1 MNGHNR
7 QNGHS
12 LTNSFIETNGKV
24 NGHNE
29 NHCEERVD
37 FKKPTDRLLVPP
49 SEPIA
54 IIGTALRF
62 PGGATS
68 PRKLWELLRDPPPHL
83 SRTPP
88 PTRFG
93 SAGFFHPDPE
103 HHGTSNSEKSY
114 FLDQDIRAFDAPFFN
129 IAPLEAEAIDPQHRL
144 LLEVVYEALEAGG
157 IPLEKT
163 RGTDTAVYVGQMSND
178 YWDHLL
184 RDVDSIPKYMATG
197 TARSITANRLS
208 YFFDWHGPSLSI
220 DTACSSSMVAL
231 HHAVQALR
239 AGQTGMAVAAGCHLV
254 LGPESYVIESKLRM
268 ISPTGTCKMWD
279 SSADGYARAEGC
291 AALVLKTMSKAQRD
305 GDPIIAVVRETGIN
319 QDGRT
324 RGITMPSAE
333 AQAALIRDTYLRA
346 GLDPSRPEDQP
357 QFFEAH
363 GTGTL
368 AGDPIEAEAIH
379 LAFFR
384 DTDQHLPSQRE
395 SAGRLPVGSI
405 KTVVG
410 HLEATAGL
418 AGILKAIVSMQNQ
431 IIPPNL
437 WFENLNPK
445 IDPFYGAVRIPTKA
459 EPWPVKA
466 VSGTLRCSVN
476 SFGFGGTNAHTIL
489 ESYEADSTPPQLEST
504 ATSVVPIGLSAA
516 SPASL
521 AKLVQQYQ
529 SYLTEHPD
537 LNLTGLAHT
546 LLTRRSALPYRAAFS
561 GVSANKVIAQ
571 MSESL
576 RAIKDTSGANFG
588 TLVRQGSG
596 AGGQPKILGIFT
608 GQGAQWPGMGREL
621 LSSSRVFLDSIKH
634 MDKSLATLPDPPAWS
649 LYEELMASKISST
662 EEASIAQPLSLALQ
676 VGLVDLLRASGV
688 TFDSVVAHSSGEIA
702 AAYTTGLLT
711 IRDAIRIAYYRGKY
725 STLATPGGSMMAV
738 GLSYQAAQ
746 EFCSCEQ
753 LKGRVTAAASNSPK
767 STTLSGSLEAL
778 LEAAELLGDTFHRL
792 LKVDK
797 AYHSDAMIPCCK
809 TFQAALD
816 RCGIQVQQPNDIL
829 WVSSVREGQEPRSF
843 AEALAGPYWVE
854 TLYKPVLFSQAL
866 SDIFSMRSFDA
877 ALEIGPH
884 PALKGPSIQTYAE
897 FTKDKSST
905 LPYKGVLERSRH
917 DGEAFASCLGF
928 LWQELGWCQFD
939 LFIQA
944 CSSGSITTSKVFED
958 LPAYPWNHNS
968 TYWAE
973 SRKSHSFRFRE
984 MYHPLLGFRSNEDHG
999 MDIKWRNVWSLKEMP
1014 WLKAHVVQGQVV
1026 VPGVCYVVLGIEAA
1040 TRLNGKKQ
1048 TTGTIEIEDIT
1059 IYRALIMSEDE
1070 NQGTDVFV
1078 TVSPQEASSMCVVAK
1093 FDICASSDIEQT
1105 PYRICSAK
1113 IHISY
1118 SDFSGER
1125 DLAVINSPFDEHEE
1139 MLNVQPSSF
1148 YREMEKIGLQ
1158 WDKPFLCEAMQRAH
1172 HKSVLSV
1179 ARSKT
1184 DTHAGQLLLSPALLD
1199 IGFQGAL
1206 VGFSAPGD
1214 GRLWNP
1220 YIPTHIDRCV
1230 FDVERLRVHRRD
1242 LDDVQFS
1249 SFVLDSTFPN
1259 LSTTATFTCD
1269 IHGIYSSNGVPFLK
1283 IEGLT
1288 FSCVSPAQESDDRE
1302 MFAEEVWVPKS
1313 PSVIGLHLKDTP
1325 DPLARAADF
1334 VKQLSLINPRMK
1346 ILDSGGN
1353 SRLLVAV
1360 LKSLD
1365 GNFSRFE
1372 VSYPLDPGG
1381 GDNFPIQL
1389 EQTKNYFEKHSK
1401 RIAFLPL
1408 KTDTFSQNPDFLQ
1421 GSYDLIIS
1429 SKVLQ
1434 PEDDAVTLNLEGFR
1448 WLLKPGGM
1456 VVLSTT
1462 TSPSSWSRRLS
1473 NHGFNGVGLVLSQ
1486 APTLS
1491 LFVSES
1497 TGNCHPEQTPAPGSS
1512 TQGLHEVMVI
1522 GGNSSELS
1530 DVVKEVQRSVSSR
1543 GARFSIVKSL
1553 SELGSYGIPV
1563 GATVLC
1569 LADLEVDTLKSPTTE
1584 ALDGMRV
1591 LFDTA
1596 RVVLWVTRGRR
1607 SNNPHASMIVG
1618 LGRSVI
1624 SESPLLRLQFLDVE
1638 DSLSEASTKQTIIDC
1653 LQTLADQ
1660 DIKASGINGCV
1671 QTIEPEMVLSH
1682 GRLLIPR
1689 VKPLTALNDRLNCQ
1703 NRVIKKVVT
1712 HSGKSILEIFR
1723 SGSFCSVQ
1731 QFDCPPAGE
1740 TILVSH
1746 SLNLPLQF
1754 SDRVAGYL
1762 GLGRTSSG
1770 DSVLI
1775 ISSNNRS
1782 LQVMDA
1788 CAVVPCLVNTGM
1800 ESGLLM
1806 GIASAIFI
1814 RTALEMTE
1822 TGTILLH
1829 QPNEVAYRIA
1839 SGMARTMSSELC
1851 ISKGSLERSFP
1862 AGRPQDGCR
1871 AVISQFTT
1879 WRSLRKDLSRSID
1892 SLLYLPGLTSV
1903 EDTATGTHLAKLMP
1917 TNCKKL
1923 VVETVVA
1930 KNCDGDRPLSS
1941 RFIEQANRT
1950 LITALQDCT
1959 QHARTT
1965 VPVENEQLA
1974 CKDLIEVPGMSTSD
1988 GTIHVIRWTLDSEVE
2003 IHTRPKDP
2011 SNLISS
2017 DKTYLFVGLTGD
2029 LGRSLVLRMIHA
2041 GLRHVV
2047 LTSRSPHVPE
2057 SWLKT
2062 CKEVASDVN
2071 VRVMK
2076 MDVTNEE
2083 DVRRVCKEIEQTMPS
2098 VGGVANAAMVM
2109 DDRLFSKV
2117 DVKAF
2122 KRVTDPKVTGSMI
2135 LDKVFHDHDLDFFVL
2150 FSSISSVVG
2159 NRGQSSYCAANLA
2172 ETTIA
2177 AKRKNRGLA
2186 ASALA
2191 LGMVVGVGYVAR
2203 ASTTIDSINQ
2213 NMRLQ
2218 NGIPLGETD
2227 VHNAFFE
2234 SIIRGKESHGCPE
2247 LITGLRSVR
2256 PDDNHLP
2263 LWHDNPRFSHLS
2275 RLGDFIHTGASE
2287 NKNGQSKIS
2296 VKDSLE
2302 HAATLEEAT
2311 EAVRDALKTKLEF
2324 TLKSHKED
2332 IPDDIA
2338 LVQLGVDSL
2347 SAVEIRSWFVKE
2359 VGCDV
2364 PVLKILNGASVNS
2377 LCAGVMK
2384 QCKK

>member
-7 QNGHS
+7 QNGHG
-12 LTNSFIETNGKV
+12 LTNGFPETNGKI
-24 NGHNE
+24 NGYHDNL
-29 NHCEERVD
+29 CEKRVEFETPKERL
-37 FKKPTDRLLVPP
+37 PMPP

-68 PRKLWELLRDPPPHL
+68 PRKLWEMLRDPPSHL

-88 PTRFG
+88 PKRFG
-93 SAGFFHPDPE
+93 SAGFFHADPE
-103 HHGTSNSEKSY
+103 HHGTSNSERSY

-184 RDVDSIPKYMATG
+184 RDLDSIPKYMATG

-239 AGQTGMAVAAGCHLV
+239 AGHTGMAVAAGCHLV

-291 AALVLKTMSKAQRD
+291 AALVLKTLSRAQRD
-305 GDPIIAVVRETGIN
+305 GDPIIAVVRETGVN

-333 AQAALIRDTYLRA
+333 AQAALIKDTYLRA
-346 GLDPSRPEDQP
+346 GLDSSRPEDQP

-379 LAFFR
+379 LAFFG
-384 DTDQHLPSQRE
+384 DTDQPTSKR
-395 SAGRLPVGSI
+395 GIYGKLPVGSI

-418 AGILKAIVSMQNQ
+418 AGILKAIVSMRNQ
-431 IIPPNL
+431 TITPNL

-459 EPWPVKA
+459 EPWPAKA
-466 VSGTLRCSVN
+466 AGGILRCSVN

-489 ESYEADSTPPQLEST
+489 ESYEADSASPNLESA
-504 ATSVVPIGLSAA
+504 ATLVVPIALSAA

-529 SYLTEHPD
+529 LYLSEHPD
-537 LNLTGLAHT
+537 LDLTGLAHT

-561 GVSANKVIAQ
+561 GANANKVIAQ
-571 MSESL
+571 MSETL
-576 RAIKDTSGANFG
+576 HAIKDTSGANFG

-596 AGGQPKILGIFT
+596 AGGRPKILGIFT

-621 LSSSRVFLDSIKH
+621 LSSSKVFLDSIKL
-634 MDKSLATLPDPPAWS
+634 MDKSLSTLPDPPTWS
-649 LYEELMASKISST
+649 LYDELMASKVSST

-688 TFDSVVAHSSGEIA
+688 TFDSVVAHSSGEIG
-702 AAYTTGLLT
+702 AAYATGLLT

-725 STLATPGGSMMAV
+725 STLATPGGGMMAV
-738 GLSYQAAQ
+738 GLSYEAAQ
-746 EFCSCEQ
+746 DFCNHQQ

-778 LEAAELLGDTFHRL
+778 QEAAELLGDTFHRL

-816 RCGIQVQQPNDIL
+816 RCGIQVQQPNHTL
-829 WVSSVREGQEPRSF
+829 WISSVREGQEPKSF

-866 SDIFSMRSFDA
+866 SHVFSMRSFDA

-897 FTKDKSST
+897 FTKETSST

-939 LFIQA
+939 SYIKA
-944 CSSGSITTSKVFED
+944 CATGPTTTSKVFQD
-958 LPAYPWNHNS
+958 LPTYPWNHNS

-973 SRKSHSFRFRE
+973 SKKSHSFRFRE
-984 MYHPLLGFRSNEDHG
+984 RFHPLLGFRSNEDHG
-999 MDIKWRNVWSLKEMP
+999 MDIKWRNLWSLKEMP

-1040 TRLNGKKQ
+1040 TRLKGKKQ
-1048 TTGTIEIEDIT
+1048 TAGTIEIEDIT
-1059 IYRALIMSEDE
+1059 IHRALIMSDDE
-1070 NQGTDVFV
+1070 NKGVDVFV
-1078 TVSPQEASSMCVVAK
+1078 TVSPQEASSECVVAK
-1093 FDICASSDIEQT
+1093 FDIYASSDVGQT
-1105 PYRICSAK
+1105 PYRVCSAK
-1113 IHISY
+1113 INISY
-1118 SDFSGER
+1118 SESSSEGE
-1125 DLAVINSPFDEHEE
+1125 LAVKYSSLDENEE
-1139 MLNVQPSSF
+1139 MSNVQPASF
-1148 YREMEKIGLQ
+1148 YLEMEKIGLR
-1158 WDKPFLCEAMQRAH
+1158 WDEPFLCDAMQRVH
-1172 HKSVLSV
+1172 YKSVVSV

-1184 DTHAGQLLLSPALLD
+1184 DTHARQLLLSPALLD
-1199 IGFQGAL
+1199 VGFQGAL

-1230 FDVERLRVHRRD
+1230 FDIGRLRLNGPD

-1259 LSTTATFTCD
+1259 LSSTATFTCD
-1269 IHGIYSSNGVPFLK
+1269 IHGTYSSNGAPFLK

-1302 MFAEEVWVPKS
+1302 MFTEEVWVPRS
-1313 PSVIGLHLKDTP
+1313 PSVIGMQLKETT
-1325 DPLARAADF
+1325 DPLGRASDF
-1334 VKQLSLINPRMK
+1334 VKQMSLVNPRMK
-1346 ILDSGGN
+1346 ILEFGG
-1353 SRLLVAV
+1353 SIKLITSV

-1365 GNFSRFE
+1365 GAFSRFE
-1372 VSYPLDPGG
+1372 VSYPRDLGG
-1381 GDNFPIQL
+1381 KDNLAVQL
-1389 EQTKNYFEKHSK
+1389 EHVRDCFEKHSK
-1401 RIAFLPL
+1401 RIAFSPL
-1408 KTDTFSQNPDFLQ
+1408 EAVNISENRDFVQ
-1421 GSYDLIIS
+1421 ESYDLIIS

-1434 PEDDAVTLNLEGFR
+1434 PEDDTPKSNLNSLR
-1448 WLLKPGGM
+1448 RLLKPGGL
-1456 VVLSTT
+1456 VVFSTT
-1462 TSPSSWSRRLS
+1462 KCPSSWTQYL
-1473 NHGFNGVGLVLSQ
+1473 NDHGFNGVGLVLSQ
-1486 APTLS
+1486 APGLS
-1491 LFVSES
+1491 LIVSES
-1497 TGNCHPEQTPAPGSS
+1497 KGNCNLEQTLSPGSS
-1512 TQGLHEVMVI
+1512 TQDLPEVMII
-1522 GGNSSELS
+1522 GGNSPELL
-1530 DVVKEVQRSVSSR
+1530 DVIQEVQRTVSLR
-1543 GARFSIVKSL
+1543 GAKFAVVKSL
-1553 SELGSYGIPV
+1553 SELGSYGIPI

-1569 LADLEVDTLKSPTTE
+1569 LADLDVDTLKSPTAET
-1584 ALDGMRV
+1584 LDGMKV

-1596 RVVLWVTRGRR
+1596 RLVLWVTKGRR
-1607 SNNPHASMIVG
+1607 FNNPHASMIVG

-1638 DSLSEASTKQTIIDC
+1638 DSLSEPSTRKTIADC
-1653 LQTLADQ
+1653 FQTLAYQ
-1660 DIKASGINGCV
+1660 DVKAPLNGCG
-1671 QTIEPEMVLSH
+1671 QSIEPEMVLSH

-1689 VKPLTALNDRLNCQ
+1689 VQTLATLNNRLNCQ
-1703 NRVIKKVVT
+1703 NRVIKTAVL
-1712 HSGKSILEIFR
+1712 HSGKSILEIVR

-1731 QFDCPPAGE
+1731 QFDCPPTGK
-1740 TILVSH
+1740 TIAVSH

-1754 SDRVAGYL
+1754 SDRIAGYL
-1762 GLGRTSSG
+1762 GLGKTSSG

-1775 ISSNNRS
+1775 LSSNNRS
-1782 LQVMDA
+1782 LQLLDA
-1788 CAVVPCLVNTGM
+1788 CAVVPCPFVSGM
-1800 ESGLLM
+1800 EAGLLM
-1806 GIASAIFI
+1806 GIASTIFV

-1822 TGTILLH
+1822 TGKILLH
-1829 QPNEVAYRIA
+1829 QPNEMTYHIA
-1839 SGMARTMSSELC
+1839 SGMAQAMSSELC
-1851 ISKGSLERSFP
+1851 ISTSSLNRAFS
-1862 AGRPQDGCR
+1862 ARISQGVSR

-1879 WRSLRKDLSRSID
+1879 WRSLKKDLSRSID
-1892 SLLYLPGLTSV
+1892 SLLYLPGLTSF
-1903 EDTATGTHLAKLMP
+1903 EDIATGAHLAKLTP
-1917 TNCKKL
+1917 DKCKRL
-1923 VVETVVA
+1923 VMETVTA
-1930 KNCDGDRPLSS
+1930 KNHDGERPLSS
-1941 RFIEQANRT
+1941 RCIEQAKHT
-1950 LITALQDCT
+1950 LITALQDYNR
-1959 QHARTT
+1959 HNRSIM
-1965 VPVENEQLA
+1965 PVEHEQLA
-1974 CKDLIEVPGMSTSD
+1974 CKDLAEVPGMSTTDS
-1988 GTIHVIRWTLDSEVE
+1988 IIRVISWTLGSEVE

-2011 SNLISS
+2011 TGLISS

-2029 LGRSLVLRMIHA
+2029 LGRSLVLRMIRA

-2047 LTSRSPHVPE
+2047 LTSRSPHIPE
-2057 SWLKT
+2057 SWLKA
-2062 CKEVASDVN
+2062 CKEIASDVN

-2076 MDVTNEE
+2076 MNVTNEE
-2083 DVRRVCKEIEQTMPS
+2083 DVRRVYRDIKKTMPP

-2109 DDRLFSKV
+2109 DDCLFSEL

-2122 KRVTDPKVTGSMI
+2122 NRVTDPKVAGSMI
-2135 LDKVFHDHDLDFFVL
+2135 LDRLFYDDNLDFFVL

-2177 AKRKNRGLA
+2177 AQRRSRGLA

-2203 ASTTIDSINQ
+2203 ASTTVDSINQ

-2234 SIIRGKESHGCPE
+2234 SILRGKEMHGSPE
-2247 LITGLRSVR
+2247 LITGVRSVR
-2256 PDDNHLP
+2256 SEDSHLP

-2275 RLGDFIHTGASE
+2275 RLDDSIHDVNSE
-2287 NKNGQSKIS
+2287 NRTGQSKIP
-2296 VKDSLE
+2296 VKDRLQ
-2302 HAATLEEAT
+2302 HAATPEEAT

-2359 VGCDV
+2359 VGCDI

-2377 LCAGVMK
+2377 LCAGVME
-2384 QCKK
+2384 QFKK